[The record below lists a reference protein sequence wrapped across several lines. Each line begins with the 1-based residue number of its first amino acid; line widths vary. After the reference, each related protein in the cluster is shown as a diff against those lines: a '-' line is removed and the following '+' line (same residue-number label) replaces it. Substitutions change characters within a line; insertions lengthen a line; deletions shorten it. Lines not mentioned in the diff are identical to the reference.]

1 MAYLEMISEPNSL
14 AATEAAAAL
23 RSASGADAITE
34 ADLQN
39 QTEVVVDLDCLG
51 ELLADCANGSESA
64 CEEVDKTEPLP
75 CLA

>member
-14 AATEAAAAL
+14 AATEAASAL

>member
-23 RSASGADAITE
+23 RSASGADTITE